1 MIVGVL
7 RESFPGERRVALV
20 PSVLPGL
27 FKNGIEVLIECGAGS
42 EAGFSDAEYEDQ
54 GARLAEDRAAVLA
67 EAHVLVQ
74 VRGFGANPE
83 AGARDLEA
91 LRAGHVL
98 IGLHDPLG
106 NPQAAQRLAE
116 AGATTFAL
124 ERLPR
129 ISRAQSMD
137 VLSSMATVAG
147 YKAVLMVANALDKM
161 CPLLMTAAG
170 TVSPARFLIIGA
182 GVAGLQAIAT
192 ARRLGAVVQAYDVRA
207 AAKEQ
212 VESLGAKF
220 LELPLETE
228 GSEGSGGYAQAM
240 DDEFYRRQ
248 RELMASA
255 LAESHAVVTTA
266 AIPGQKAPI
275 LITAEMVKGMSP
287 GSVIFD
293 LAAEGGG
300 NCELTQPG
308 ETIEVG
314 GVTIMGPLNLPST
327 IPNDASQMYARN
339 MSAFLRNLVKD
350 GALQLDEDD
359 PILRDSLLTHR
370 GKVVPARVR
379 EMLGEAGAGSAASD
393 SDPTASG
400 ANASDTSASDT
411 NASDTNNER
420 ESS

>member
-20 PSVLPGL
+20 PSVVSGL
-27 FKNGIEVLIECGAGS
+27 SKNGIEVLVERGAGS
-42 EAGFSDAEYEDQ
+42 EAGFADAEYEDQ
-54 GARLAEDRAAVLA
+54 GARVADDRAAVLA
-67 EAHVLVQ
+67 EAQVLVQ

-91 LRAGHVL
+91 LRSDHVL

-106 NPQAAQRLAE
+106 NPQAARRLAE

-124 ERLPR
+124 ELLPR

-170 TVSPARFLIIGA
+170 TVSPARFLVIGA

-192 ARRLGAVVQAYDVRA
+192 ARRLGAVVTAYDVRPA
-207 AAKEQ
+207 VKEQ

-220 LELPLETE
+220 LELPLETAE
-228 GSEGSGGYAQAM
+228 TEASGGYAQAM

-248 RELMASA
+248 RELMKSA

-275 LITAEMVKGMSP
+275 LITAEMVEGMRP

-308 ETIEVG
+308 ETVMVG

-339 MSAFLRNLVKD
+339 ISAFLRNLVKD
-350 GALQLDEDD
+350 SALQLDEED

-370 GKVVPARVR
+370 GKVVPERVR
-379 EMLGEAGAGSAASD
+379 ELLGEAGAESHPNRTQPNVDQPVSAPPDAVQSD
-393 SDPTASG
+393 
-400 ANASDTSASDT
+400 
-411 NASDTNNER
+411 ER
-420 ESS
+420 RST